1 MKVLKQIR
9 YNIIMDEEYNLWE
22 ITNMNVDAKLSLD
35 SYLYYVEDNEL
46 CLKDERENKASNF
59 NPIRKLTQEEITLH
73 LSELI

>member
-22 ITNMNVDAKLSLD
+22 ITNMNVDAKLSLS

-46 CLKDERENKASNF
+46 CLKDERINKASNF